1 MKKIINKA
9 NFALIALMASVAPA
23 MAADNSG
30 VCDLV
35 EKLGGVLKYIRLFA
49 FIGAGFMV
57 AQWAWGFIKA
67 GDVGMDDVKN
77 KGAAL
82 LVGTFMLFMVG
93 ALLTFLISAAGP
105 GGSFNCYAELQ
116 KW

>member
-9 NFALIALMASVAPA
+9 NFALIALMASAAPA
-23 MAADNSG
+23 MAADSG

-35 EKLGGVLKYIRLFA
+35 AKLGGVLKYIRLFA

-67 GDVGMDDVKN
+67 GDVGMEDVKN

-82 LVGTFMLFMVG
+82 LIGTFMLFMVG
-93 ALLTFLISAAGP
+93 ALLSFLISAAGP
-105 GGSFNCYAELQ
+105 GGSFDCYTEL
-116 KW
+116 KGW